1 MPVLITT
8 VAVLGLAIGSFLNVV
23 IYRLPQE
30 KSLSTPAS
38 QCPVCEHPI
47 RKRHNIPV
55 LGWLVLRGRCH
66 DCASSINV
74 RYPLVEFVTGVL
86 FVAITVRMAQLH
98 LLAALPAFLFFA
110 SIAVALTL
118 IDIDVHRLPNGIVLP
133 SFPVLALS
141 LTIASVVRDDPASVV
156 RSAICGMA
164 LFAFYL
170 VLAFAYPAGMGFG
183 DVKLAGVIGGVLG
196 YLSYQALL
204 VGAAAAFVIGG
215 AAGVLVIL
223 TRRGT
228 GKTAIPFG
236 PFMICGALLAIFAS
250 TPIAEGYLRVVLRT

>member
-1 MPVLITT
+1 MPVLI
-8 VAVLGLAIGSFLNVV
+8 AAIALLGLAIGSFLNVV

-30 KSLSTPAS
+30 KSLSKPAS
-38 QCPVCEHPI
+38 QCPACQHPI

-55 LGWLVLRGRCH
+55 LGWLILRGHCP
-66 DCASSINV
+66 DCTAPISP
-74 RYPLVEFVTGVL
+74 RYPLVELATGVL

-98 LLAALPAFLFFA
+98 LLAALPAFLFFTA
-110 SIAVALTL
+110 IAVALTL

-141 LTIASVVRDDPASVV
+141 LTIASVVRDDPASVL

-183 DVKLAGVIGGVLG
+183 DVKLAGLIGGLLG

-204 VGAAAAFVIGG
+204 VGAAAAFVTGG
-215 AAGVLVIL
+215 IAGMLVIL
-223 TRRGT
+223 ARRGT

-236 PFMICGALLAIFAS
+236 PFMIGGALFAIFAS
-250 TPIAEGYLRVVLRT
+250 TPIAEGYLRLVLRT